1 MYYFIVINQAYKF
14 QESLTTI
21 QKKKDK
27 TKLEINNQKINLKKK
42 LIFLEINNKKGPMT
56 QRIHYGN

>member
-42 LIFLEINNKKGPMT
+42 THIL
-56 QRIHYGN
+56 GN